1 MGCNSGRAL
10 ILNAPETWIEA
21 TIMKG
26 KDTHKLAC
34 CSLLAVLLAGSPAWA
49 DDDAEATIRLMG
61 AAEATLPDAV
71 MNEITL
77 PGAARPNA
85 AAVQRLEQALAHA
98 GPGNRPQQSRADE
111 ALQNAKSASENARDN
126 REDRGRSEDAPG
138 HAEDRPG
145 NGPPDGVP
153 GRPTIFPDRRKTFR
167 DGLMTFPDRPRTY
180 PGAPTTSRARL
191 KHRLVW
197 IETDPS

>member
-153 GRPTIFPDRRKTFR
+153 GRPDDLPGPPEDIPGRPDDLPGPPEDIPGRPDDLPGPPETPP
-167 DGLMTFPDRPRTY
+167 GLDRN
-180 PGAPTTSRARL
+180 
-191 KHRLVW
+191 
-197 IETDPS
+197 